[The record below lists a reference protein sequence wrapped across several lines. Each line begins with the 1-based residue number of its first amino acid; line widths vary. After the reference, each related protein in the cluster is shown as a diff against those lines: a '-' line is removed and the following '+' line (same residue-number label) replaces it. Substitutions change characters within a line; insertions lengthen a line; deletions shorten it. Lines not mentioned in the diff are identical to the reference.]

1 MDGHE
6 SLHENHLSQ
15 IVQEQNAWGRSI
27 MLDIV
32 AGCSQ
37 FAIKPGEYQYNCETV
52 ERMLSELAAGNCRL
66 AVLPEMWSCSFQYS
80 LLKDMARKTPEI
92 LTRICRIAADNRMVI
107 AGSLPEAAG
116 ESIFN
121 TSYLIDST
129 GEIAGK
135 YSKVHLFS
143 PTNEHLYFTAGP
155 SAEVFSTS
163 IGKIG
168 MMICYDLRFPELA
181 RRLALD
187 GAEIICV
194 SALWPAVRIENWT
207 LLLRARANE
216 NQLFMIGC
224 NGCGTEGKTTWG
236 GASAIISPLVHII
249 AQAGPGEQIILGALE
264 RGEMS
269 RFRKTIPC
277 FDDRAPWA
285 YGSHYPRY

>member
-1 MDGHE
+1 M
-6 SLHENHLSQ
+6 Q
-15 IVQEQNAWGRSI
+15 
-27 MLDIV
+27 DIT
-32 AGCSQ
+32 AGCCQ
-37 FAIKPGEYQYNCETV
+37 FAIKPGEVQYNCETA
-52 ERMLSELAAGNCRL
+52 ERMLTELAAGNCRL
-66 AVLPEMWSCSFQYS
+66 AVLPEMWSCSFHYS
-80 LLKDMARKTPEI
+80 RLKDMARQTPEV
-92 LTRICRIAADNRMVI
+92 LTRIRRIARDNRMVI
-107 AGSLPEAAG
+107 AGSLPEAAA

-129 GEIAGK
+129 GELAGK

-143 PTNEHLYFTAGP
+143 PTNEHRHFTAGQ

-168 MMICYDLRFPELA
+168 LMICYDLRFPEIA

-194 SALWPAVRIENWT
+194 SALWPTERIEHWT

-216 NQLFMIGC
+216 NQLFAIGC
-224 NGCGTEGKTTWG
+224 NGCGTEGRTTWG
-236 GASAIISPLVHII
+236 GASAVISPLAHIL

-264 RGEMS
+264 KREMS

-277 FDDRAPWA
+277 FDDRAPGA
-285 YGSHYPRY
+285 YGSHYPHY